1 MHDIDGDECDP
12 GRVVTPIDAA
22 PGGDEIRLSLP
33 ARADHG
39 RIARVMVSRL
49 GVRHGFR
56 PREVEDLRIAT
67 DEAIILLLGAVGAS
81 DGSLT
86 VRTRLE
92 GSSLAVEVVASH
104 AEEPEAAALARFQEL
119 VADLVD
125 DAELDADTGTVRFSR
140 SRG

>member
-1 MHDIDGDECDP
+1 M
-12 GRVVTPIDAA
+12 VSPIEVA

-67 DEAIILLLGAVGAS
+67 DEAVILLLGAVGAG

-86 VRTRLE
+86 VRTRLD
-92 GSSLAVEVVASH
+92 GPSLSVEVVASH
-104 AEEPEAAALARFQEL
+104 AEEPDAAALARFQEL

-125 DAELDADTGTVRFSR
+125 ETEVDAEAGIVRFSR
-140 SRG
+140 RRG

>member
-1 MHDIDGDECDP
+1 VP
-12 GRVVTPIDAA
+12 TPIDVA
-22 PGGDEIRLSLP
+22 PGGDEIRLTLP

-67 DEAIILLLGAVGAS
+67 DEAIILLLGTVGAR

-86 VRTRLE
+86 VRARLT
-92 GSSLAVEVVASH
+92 GPSLSVEVVASH
-104 AEEPEAAALARFQEL
+104 AEEPEPAALARFQEL

-125 DAELDADTGTVRFSR
+125 DAEVEADNGTVRFHR
-140 SRG
+140 HRG